1 LLHGSGADY
10 RRSDGGMLAP
20 ERQRKLD
27 LGPDVALLVVS
38 PTPRPVSAR
47 PGR

>member
-1 LLHGSGADY
+1 
-10 RRSDGGMLAP
+10 MLAP

-27 LGPDVALLVVS
+27 LGPGAALLVVS
-38 PTPRPVSAR
+38 STPRPLSTR